1 MGVLVPEE
9 KKPVKEEDE
18 NKISIIE
25 LIKKML
31 EEKEEKDKSK
41 LVEAGL

>member
-1 MGVLVPEE
+1 MGVLMSEE
-9 KKPVKEEDE
+9 KKPVEKEDE

-31 EEKEEKDKSK
+31 EEKEEKDRSK

>member
-1 MGVLVPEE
+1 MGVLLPEE
-9 KKPVKEEDE
+9 KKPIENEDE

-25 LIKKML
+25 LIKKIL
-31 EEKEEKDKSK
+31 EEKEEKDRSK